1 MLSNHQ
7 KKGKNYY
14 PLCSKCQKEYPLM
27 IVKYES
33 PLKIILRCQCN
44 YEKEFLIKDYIAFVT
59 NTKSSLINIQCQTHN
74 SPYVIYCCICKTHFC
89 EKCQHS
95 HNVNY
100 SYQVELKE
108 INIQKI
114 QNTINECNDYINK
127 VLSLVG
133 KKYHLKIGK
142 KLLDN
147 YEKFKERNKQ
157 VLFLI
162 QILINSYS
170 EDYPNYYI
178 EQSIKN
184 NTILFLNFDEYYLNR
199 DTFYSYDSSNFKNVY
214 LYYCIKY
221 FNKICFL
228 HPYSFPCG
236 DCSITALPPCYL
248 ILTSQEINLYN
259 TLVDCIEFTIDIKY
273 NYINSLPL
281 DNENILSYFYGGY
294 CIISYKIEEDNI
306 EYCEEEKI
314 NYDLKYSR
322 VLLLS
327 DNRVALSGELVFE
340 IEIRKLRKPYDIIK
354 TLKFRNGIFSEY
366 YYKEKNKLLIGT
378 SNYSLTIWNMTTY
391 QIETVFENVN
401 YSQNNLLFQM
411 ERGVFLVGN
420 YHIVDLNKYTYKELD
435 SNDKKSN
442 GLTNAKCVEMLSN
455 GDIVTCSIF
464 KRIIITKKD
473 RTKCVELTEEKN
485 TSTILNIN
493 NDTFITYSNG
503 SCTIWKY

>member
-7 KKGKNYY
+7 KKGNNYY

-33 PLKIILRCQCN
+33 PLKIILRCQCS
-44 YEKEFLIKDYIAFVT
+44 YEKEFLIKDYIAFIT
-59 NTKSSLINIQCQTHN
+59 NTNTSLINIKCQTHN
-74 SPYVIYCCICKTHFC
+74 SPYVIYCCICKNHFC

-95 HNVNY
+95 HNDLNY

-108 INIQKI
+108 INIQTI
-114 QNTINECNDYINK
+114 QNTANECNNYINK
-127 VLSLVG
+127 VLSLVS
-133 KKYHLKIGK
+133 KKYHLKSGK
-142 KLLDN
+142 KLLDH

-157 VLFLI
+157 VFFII

-170 EDYPNYYI
+170 EDYPNYFI

-184 NTILFLNFDEYYLNR
+184 NTLRLLTFDDYYRNR
-199 DTFYSYDSSNFKNVY
+199 DTFYSYGNNSKNIY
-214 LYYCIKY
+214 FYYCIEY

-236 DCSITALPPCYL
+236 DCSITTLPPCYF
-248 ILTSQEINLYN
+248 ILTSHEINLYN
-259 TLVDCIEFTIDIKY
+259 TLTDCNEYTIDINY

-306 EYCEEEKI
+306 EYDEEEKVQ
-314 NYDLKYSR
+314 YDIKYTR

-354 TLKFRNGIFSEY
+354 ILKFHNGINSEY
-366 YYKEKNKLLIGT
+366 YYKEKNKLLTGT
-378 SNYSLTIWNMTTY
+378 SNYSLTIWNMDTY
-391 QIETVFENVN
+391 QIETVLEEVN
-401 YSQNNLLFQM
+401 YTQNNLLFQM
-411 ERGVFLVGN
+411 ENGVFLVGN
-420 YHIVDLNKYTYKELD
+420 YHIVDVNKCTYKELD
-435 SNDKKSN
+435 SDDKKSN
-442 GLTNAKCVEMLSN
+442 GLTNAKFVEKLSN
-455 GDIVTCSIF
+455 GDIVTYSIL
-464 KRIIITKKD
+464 KKMIIINKD
-473 RTKCVELTEEKN
+473 RTKCVELAEELN
-485 TSTILNIN
+485 TDTILNVN
-493 NDTFITYSNG
+493 NDTFITYTKG
-503 SCTIWKY
+503 YCTIWKY